1 MPVAHT
7 NRGALI
13 IVDRHGDL
21 MDRVVT
27 ILDQA
32 RNNVVRAVNS
42 NMVIAYWLIG
52 REIVQGAARRRRA
65 GRLRPPLACRTVR
78 GAAAALWK
86 RTLRNQPE
94 GTFVLFFQAYAN
106 RSPEIRHKPCD
117 ELGEA
122 DLAGVLADLSA
133 ALKATEALKGFSP
146 NPSWSHYRS
155 LSMLERPAGRCF
167 YEIEAER
174 CQLESAGTGTTD
186 S

>member
-1 MPVAHT
+1 LF
-7 NRGALI
+7 RAL
-13 IVDRHGDL
+13 
-21 MDRVVT
+21 
-27 ILDQA
+27 
-32 RNNVVRAVNS
+32 
-42 NMVIAYWLIG
+42 
-52 REIVQGAARRRRA
+52 QGGEERA
-65 GRLRPPLACRTVR
+65 GYGRRLLAELSEALQRRYGRGLSVTNLKVR
-78 GAAAALWK
+78 SYC
-86 RTLRNQPE
+86 
-94 GTFVLFFQAYAN
+94 FQAYAN